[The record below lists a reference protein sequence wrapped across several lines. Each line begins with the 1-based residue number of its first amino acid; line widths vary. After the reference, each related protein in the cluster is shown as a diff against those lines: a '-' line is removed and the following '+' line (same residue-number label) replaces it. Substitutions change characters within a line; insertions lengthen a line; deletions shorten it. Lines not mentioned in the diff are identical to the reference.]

1 MNQPVAL
8 GGIFWLFISSIILYY
23 IFGASQVPNTI
34 KQNINKAVKAVIG
47 ILFFLLPVPIFAR
60 IFELW
65 ANTSGD
71 IQQSLDLLRT
81 VSNMAVSIAIGG
93 TTTYI
98 AYRQYQVNRASLQ
111 IARNKENIELYKRM
125 GLPPYVHWK

>member
-34 KQNINKAVKAVIG
+34 KQNINKAVKALIG

-60 IFELW
+60 IF
-65 ANTSGD
+65 
-71 IQQSLDLLRT
+71 
-81 VSNMAVSIAIGG
+81 
-93 TTTYI
+93 
-98 AYRQYQVNRASLQ
+98 
-111 IARNKENIELYKRM
+111 
-125 GLPPYVHWK
+125 